1 MISNFKTYFRQA
13 YFLLLPF
20 TLFLIT
26 ACPDPPDTNPQLADC
41 PVGKSPCID
50 DSTECCWDTTS
61 HNFTWEIDTL
71 GISGSLRDVQIIDEN
86 NIWVVGEIEVD
97 DPDSSFNGT
106 GRETFNTAHWNGIEW
121 ELILID
127 RVVDFDAIFAFNKNE
142 IWFSDGCFIY
152 LYDGTSFTKKWEC
165 DWETYGPGQAN
176 AIWGSSSS
184 DLYFV
189 GRNGSIIHYDGTTFT
204 KMASPTTQDLDGIVG
219 VVDSESGEKRIWVN
233 GWGGYPFRGFLMQY
247 DGTDW
252 EIVWDENNPFFED
265 SQYIEPTLHIPDE
278 KYLVIY
284 SGGQDNSILSI
295 HDQEDLNQYEILHYD
310 YHGFIRSLSGDKV
323 NDIIGVGDLTN
334 AIHFNGSTVVQIDEL
349 ENMVPAFRYL
359 AVDSKGGII
368 VIVSDTPYVIRG
380 RKLE

>member
-1 MISNFKTYFRQA
+1 MKNLILKNFSTC
-13 YFLLLPF
+13 
-20 TLFLIT
+20 LILT
-26 ACPDPPDTNPQLADC
+26 FIFIHLACPEPPDNKPQKADC
-41 PVGKSPCID
+41 PVGQSPCED
-50 DSTECCWDTTS
+50 DSTACCWDTTS

-86 NIWVVGEIEVD
+86 NIWVVGEIET
-97 DPDSSFNGT
+97 DSGKYGAAQWNGDYWELKKLKGPGISVQT
-106 GRETFNTAHWNGIEW
+106 ITPRGLWYFSEDNIWFASGSIYHWNGTETSMLWQRNINSDETV
-121 ELILID
+121 E
-127 RVVDFDAIFAFNKNE
+127 K
-142 IWFSDGCFIY
+142 IWALSENDI
-152 LYDGTSFTKKWEC
+152 
-165 DWETYGPGQAN
+165 
-176 AIWGSSSS
+176 
-184 DLYFV
+184 YFV
-189 GRNGSIIHYDGTTFT
+189 GRGGTIVHYGGSSFT

-219 VVDSESGEKRIWVN
+219 VVDSETGEKRIWVK
-233 GWGGYPFRGFLMQY
+233 GWGGYPYRGFLMQY

-295 HDQEDLNQYEILHYD
+295 HEQEDLQQYEILHYD
-310 YHGFIRSLSGDKV
+310 YHGFIRSLAGDKV
-323 NDIIGVGDLTN
+323 NDLIGVGDLTN